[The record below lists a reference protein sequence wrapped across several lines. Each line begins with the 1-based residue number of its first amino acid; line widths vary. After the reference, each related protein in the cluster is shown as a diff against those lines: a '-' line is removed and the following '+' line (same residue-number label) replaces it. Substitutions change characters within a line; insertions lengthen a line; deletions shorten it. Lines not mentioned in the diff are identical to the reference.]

1 MKKVIL
7 SLILMLAM
15 PAMPAMPAMAATGP
29 EQLIRET
36 SDKVLDEIRTNS
48 EQYKSDP
55 QGVYDLVNTVVLP
68 HFDFSAMTDLALG
81 RYKDDVN
88 EQQRPEIINE
98 FRLLLVRTYS
108 SALLE
113 YSNEVL
119 VYLPMEGSEAE
130 GEVIVRIEIEQA
142 GGFPIPID
150 YNMHLGDDGWKVFD
164 VSVDE
169 VSLVTNYRSSFA
181 RSIKRD
187 GVDGLI
193 KTLQARNQN
202 LQEQQDRTK

>member
-1 MKKVIL
+1 VKRVIL
-7 SLILMLAM
+7 GLVLMF
-15 PAMPAMPAMAATGP
+15 AMPAMAATGP

-48 EQYKSDP
+48 ERYKSDP
-55 QGVYDLVNTVVLP
+55 QGVYDLVNAVVLP

-81 RYKDDVN
+81 RYKDDVD
-88 EQQRPEIINE
+88 EQQRPEIVNE

-113 YSNEVL
+113 YTDQVL

-130 GEVIVRIEIEQA
+130 GEVTVRTEIEQA
-142 GGFPIPID
+142 GGFPIPIN
-150 YNMHLGDDGWKVFD
+150 YVLRNGDDGWKVLD
-164 VSVDE
+164 ISVDE

-181 RSIKRD
+181 RAIKKN

-193 KTLQARNQN
+193 ETLRGRNGSQ
-202 LQEQQDRTK
+202 

>member
-1 MKKVIL
+1 
-7 SLILMLAM
+7 ML
-15 PAMPAMPAMAATGP
+15 AMPAMAATGP

-48 EQYKSDP
+48 AQYQSDP

-68 HFDFSAMTDLALG
+68 HFDFSAMTDRALG

-98 FRLLLVRTYS
+98 FRMLLVRTYS

-113 YSNEVL
+113 YTDQVPI
-119 VYLPMEGSEAE
+119 YLPMEGSEAE
-130 GEVIVRIEIEQA
+130 GEVTVRTEIEQA
-142 GGFPIPID
+142 GGFPIPIN
-150 YNMHLGDDGWKVFD
+150 YVLRNGDDGWKVLD
-164 VSVDE
+164 ISVDE

-181 RSIKRD
+181 RAIKKN

-193 KTLQARNQN
+193 ETLRARNGSQ
-202 LQEQQDRTK
+202 